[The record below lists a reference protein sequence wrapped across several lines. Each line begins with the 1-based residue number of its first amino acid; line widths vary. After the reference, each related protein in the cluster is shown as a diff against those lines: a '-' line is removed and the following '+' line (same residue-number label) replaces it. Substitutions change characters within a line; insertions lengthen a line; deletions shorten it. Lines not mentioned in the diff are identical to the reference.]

1 MYVDSST
8 VTANGKTYTRH
19 LLRESYRESGQVRH
33 RTIANISKA
42 SPQEIDAI
50 RLALRHKG
58 DLQQLGSLKSDVT
71 LGQGV
76 SIGAVWTLYETA
88 RKLGIV
94 SGIYPAIRASQLD
107 PVEALRFE

>member
-8 VTANGKTYTRH
+8 VTANGRTYTRH
-19 LLRESYRESGQVRH
+19 LLRESYRDNGKVKH

-42 SPQEIDAI
+42 SPEEIYAI

-58 DLQQLGSLKSDVT
+58 DLQELGNLKADVT

-76 SIGAVWTLYETA
+76 SVGAV
-88 RKLGIV
+88 
-94 SGIYPAIRASQLD
+94 
-107 PVEALRFE
+107 